1 MSTATGHKF
10 KHCCGFPFIETSI
23 AAGNGEIQV
32 TIYPNTWGGDPA
44 EVGWT
49 STPTPEKCDE
59 EFYQWDCINI
69 ICARC
74 GKRAEM
80 VNSDADRPHQIK
92 VLE

>member
-32 TIYPNTWGGDPA
+32 TIYPNTWGGDPE

-49 STPTPEKCDE
+49 STPDE
-59 EFYQWDCINI
+59 ASYQWDCINI

>member
-1 MSTATGHKF
+1 MSIATGHKF
-10 KHCCGFPFIETSI
+10 KHCCGFPFIETS
-23 AAGNGEIQV
+23 AAQGNGEIQV

-69 ICARC
+69 VCARC

-80 VNSDADRPHQIK
+80 VNSDADRPHQLK